1 MHDQKIVEVLLVEDN
16 PADEKLTLKALEKN
30 RIVNNVFVVRDGAQ
44 ALDYIFHKGKYE
56 NIEKKNNKLKLILL
70 DLKLPKVDGIE
81 VLKQIKS
88 DERTKM
94 IPVVV
99 LTSSHEE
106 SDIVKSYK
114 YGVNSYI
121 VKPIDFEQF
130 IEAVSNLGL
139 YWLILNVP
147 CGEDE

>member
-56 NIEKKNNKLKLILL
+56 NIEKKNNSLKLILL

-88 DERTKM
+88 DEKTKM